1 MIKNKGFTLIELLVV
16 VAVIGLLVIV
26 ILIGINI
33 IKAKSR
39 DSRRVSDINSI
50 MVGLT
55 MYHNDN
61 QVYPDT
67 GGVKIEINGTS
78 DALSQALIS
87 NGAMQSVP
95 ADPSNEGNYKYQSL
109 DNQTSY
115 ELEYYLETDSIQGK
129 FQGLNIERP

>member
-87 NGAMQSVP
+87 NRAMQSVP